1 MGNEEFSHTSESE
14 GEKMTL
20 DDGILRIYSVED
32 VSEKGM
38 KPVWKLKFKTRAYFG
53 FETVG
58 ITRHYAAMRAGNK
71 IAALVRVWQD
81 RNICADDICILED
94 GAQYRCSF
102 VQHMKNDDGL
112 DITKI
117 TLERLEKDYGIV

>member
-1 MGNEEFSHTSESE
+1 
-14 GEKMTL
+14 MTL
-20 DDGILRIYSVED
+20 DDGILRIYRVED